1 MFASRLK
8 ALRSL
13 GPALRGATGA
23 RTPARACHAPE
34 FARPRAFSTTA
45 VVERHILVGVDG
57 GDASMQ
63 AVDTAV
69 QMAAEEDEVTLFSVP
84 PVLDADPNR
93 AGAQLA
99 DAVAQAYSSARERVK
114 STAYEAI
121 EGAKVRKARLRG
133 AEVGACLSSP
143 PRRLRTSVQRAL
155 DGG

>member
-1 MFASRLK
+1 
-8 ALRSL
+8 
-13 GPALRGATGA
+13 
-23 RTPARACHAPE
+23 
-34 FARPRAFSTTA
+34 
-45 VVERHILVGVDG
+45 
-57 GDASMQ
+57 MQ

-133 AEVGACLSSP
+133 AEVGACRSSP